1 MKLVKKNDVVCIT
14 WLSLRYNN
22 NNNSE
27 YNLIAGEVYKYI

>member
-22 NNNSE
+22 NSE